1 MRMATSETSA
11 RHKSLTSQNSSS
23 DENLLLD
30 YARNENRDSFDQLV
44 RRFNREIF
52 AYLRRYLGSEHLAE
66 DALQGTFLLLHRKC
80 GQFDF
85 RRRLRPWLY
94 RIATNQAND
103 LLRRNRRHQAVSLE
117 AVLQTNTEGRHEP
130 LLRETLAD
138 RRPGSA
144 ETVETAEPAPKSCR
158 GRSRVARL
166 AAATDPVGCFRRF
179 QVSRSGRYAWHP
191 PRHAEKSV
199 IASHP
204 ASGDCASATG
214 RRRRIEAAGVLI
226 LG

>member
-30 YARNENRDSFDQLV
+30 YARSENRDSFDQLV

-144 ETVETAEPAPKSCR
+144 EAVETAEMRQKVAAAVRELPDWLRQPIQLVVFEDFKYREAADMLGIPLGTLKSR
-158 GRSRVARL
+158 LSQAIRRL
-166 AAATDPVGCFRRF
+166 ATALERPADGAGSKRR
-179 QVSRSGRYAWHP
+179 A
-191 PRHAEKSV
+191 
-199 IASHP
+199 
-204 ASGDCASATG
+204 C
-214 RRRRIEAAGVLI
+214 
-226 LG
+226 